1 VLRNLNLPGLLRIAA
16 LVSFGLSLFA

>member
-16 LVSFGLSLFA
+16 LVSVGLALFA